1 MMFIHSC
8 EQQYF
13 DTEYVILYRRTET
26 KQRNKVLIN
35 YNQFKMTIL

>member
-8 EQQYF
+8 EQHF
-13 DTEYVILYRRTET
+13 DTEYVILYRRIET